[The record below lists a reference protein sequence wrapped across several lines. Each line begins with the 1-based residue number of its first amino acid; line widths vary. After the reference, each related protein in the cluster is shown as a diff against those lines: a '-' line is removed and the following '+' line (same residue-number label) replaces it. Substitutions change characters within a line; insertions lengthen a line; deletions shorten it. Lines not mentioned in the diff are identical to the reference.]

1 MGCPSGCGGGSKVQ
15 YQVKV
20 DGRPV
25 GKPVDSVA
33 AAHALGKASTT
44 GTQRYSFTA
53 VSK

>member
-1 MGCPSGCGGGSKVQ
+1 MGCPSGCGGKRIK

-33 AAHALGKASTT
+33 AAHALGKSSTT
-44 GTQRYSFTA
+44 GDQKYSFTA
-53 VSK
+53 VNAQ